1 MTLQELEQAIA
12 DWKASR
18 ELCKSS
24 KPDSALGSSALAS
37 CKAQGLRR
45 RQTGKSQ
52 KRGKERV
59 KLGGKK
65 AKSIDYGGWVS
76 PTKTG

>member
-24 KPDSALGSSALAS
+24 KPDSALGASALAS

>member
-24 KPDSALGSSALAS
+24 KPDGALGASALAS

>member
-24 KPDSALGSSALAS
+24 KPDHALGNSALSS

-52 KRGKERV
+52 KKGKERV

>member
-1 MTLQELEQAIA
+1 MTLQELEQAIN

>member
-1 MTLQELEQAIA
+1 MTLQELEQAIQ

>member
-1 MTLQELEQAIA
+1 MTLLELEQAIN
-12 DWKASR
+12 DWKATR

-24 KPDSALGSSALAS
+24 KPDSAIGASALAS

-59 KLGGKK
+59 KLGGKR
-65 AKSIDYGGWVS
+65 AKSLDYGGWVS

>member
-1 MTLQELEQAIA
+1 MTLQELEQAIN

-24 KPDSALGSSALAS
+24 KPDGALGASALAS